1 MSNKTT
7 IRHFHSSHN
16 APYLPPPPTKKY
28 NKLLVVRL
36 FQDLVTIIDKR
47 LVVLFDI
54 IGKLYE

>member
-1 MSNKTT
+1 MHL
-7 IRHFHSSHN
+7 IC
-16 APYLPPPPTKKY
+16 PPPTEKH

-47 LVVLFDI
+47 FVVLFDI